1 MITSADISSIDT
13 SYFEIAEVKDY
24 TLTLRSKNTGHYWA
38 LLERI
43 ANGHRTFLISHRHH
57 EKDSY
62 HFQNIRGNAD
72 GSIHAAIEYIM
83 HHDEDYISR
92 LREKELR
99 RERLRLE
106 RLERKK
112 QYVRKRNLNEKK
124 KKKKAMLS

>member
-13 SYFEIAEVKDY
+13 SYFEIVEVKDY
-24 TLTLRSKNTGHYWA
+24 TLTFRSANTGHYWA
-38 LLERI
+38 LLERM

-57 EKDSY
+57 EKDPY
-62 HFQNIRGNAD
+62 HFQKIRGSAD
-72 GSIHAAIEYIM
+72 GGINAAIEYIM

-106 RLERKK
+106 RLERQK
-112 QYVRKRNLNEKK
+112 QYVRNRNLNE
-124 KKKKAMLS
+124 

>member
-13 SYFEIAEVKDY
+13 SYFEITEVKDY

-106 RLERKK
+106 RLERQK
-112 QYVRKRNLNEKK
+112 QYVRNRNLNE
-124 KKKKAMLS
+124 